1 MGQTAKN
8 PVKSDI
14 TLLSILEVI
23 ESRGSAGVTEIAR
36 ELDISKT
43 AVHKH
48 LSTLEEQEYVVSEDG
63 EYRLGL
69 RFLQL
74 GERSREE
81 FDVYRHGNKHVGE
94 LATETGE
101 LVNMMV
107 KEHDQVVCIY
117 REQGAESI
125 PFDTSSGVR
134 EPMHCTAAGKAI
146 LAYLDEESLERVIRQ
161 KGLEQVTENT
171 NTDANALREE
181 LATVR
186 ERGLAFDYE
195 EWSKGV
201 HCVAAPIRHDGT
213 VIGSIS
219 VSGPKSRM
227 TEARMTDE
235 IPELLESRINL
246 IEVTID
252 YA

>member
-1 MGQTAKN
+1 
-8 PVKSDI
+8 
-14 TLLSILEVI
+14 
-23 ESRGSAGVTEIAR
+23 
-36 ELDISKT
+36 
-43 AVHKH
+43 
-48 LSTLEEQEYVVSEDG
+48 
-63 EYRLGL
+63 
-69 RFLQL
+69 
-74 GERSREE
+74 
-81 FDVYRHGNKHVGE
+81 
-94 LATETGE
+94 
-101 LVNMMV
+101 MMV
-107 KEHDQVVCIY
+107 KEHEQVVCIY

-146 LAYLDEESLERVIRQ
+146 LAYLPEESIERVIRQ
-161 KGLEQVTENT
+161 KGLDQVTENT
-171 NTDANALREE
+171 ITDASTLREE
-181 LATVR
+181 LTTVR
-186 ERGLAFDYE
+186 ERGLAFDHE

-201 HCVAAPIRHDGT
+201 YCVAAPILHDET
-213 VIGSIS
+213 VVGSIS